1 MSMPYDIVTAYNALL
16 EEVEPLLFIVRDS
29 GLQREGIEQIDA
41 FVTRADQARL
51 GAIAAQDAERAN
63 LLLGF
68 RSAARS
74 LSAELNMYLLLKQ
87 DRPEEARAALIGA
100 QSELGAAARA
110 HPSFRFEPKARH
122 LRAMES
128 HFFPP
133 QVFMSAGMIVREQEC
148 SICRDDYE
156 KCDHIVGRPYVGRF
170 CTIVL
175 KKVSL
180 DHIALVEDP
189 ADRLCRVISF
199 KVPGGTRNRM
209 TWVVTADDETT
220 GEKGPMQAIVATA
233 GDSSSDVETEPASAG
248 GGSTLAAGI

>member
-1 MSMPYDIVTAYNALL
+1 MSMPYDIVAAYNALL
-16 EEVEPLLFIVRDS
+16 EEVEPLLFIVRES
-29 GLQREGIEQIDA
+29 ALQRGAIGQIAA
-41 FVTRADQARL
+41 FVDRADQARL
-51 GAIAAQDAERAN
+51 EAISLSDAECAN

-87 DRPEEARAALIGA
+87 DRPEEAWGALIGA

-110 HPSFRFEPKARH
+110 HSSFRFEPKAQH

-148 SICRDDYE
+148 SICRADYE
-156 KCDHIVGRPYVGRF
+156 KCDHIVGWPYMGRF

-180 DHIALVEDP
+180 DHVAIVEEP
-189 ADRLCRVISF
+189 ANRLCRVVSF

-209 TWVVTADDETT
+209 TWVVTPDDETA
-220 GEKGPMQAIVATA
+220 GEQGPMQAIIATA
-233 GDSSSDVETEPASAG
+233 GDTNSDAEG
-248 GGSTLAAGI
+248 